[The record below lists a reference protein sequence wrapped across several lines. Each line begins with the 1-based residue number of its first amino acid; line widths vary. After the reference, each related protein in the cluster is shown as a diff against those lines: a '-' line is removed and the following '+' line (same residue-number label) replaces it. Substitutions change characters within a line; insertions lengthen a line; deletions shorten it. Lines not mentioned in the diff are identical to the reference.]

1 MVQGCV
7 PNKTKKTESPPS
19 FIQSAEVC
27 EPGTVLHAKDTP
39 VGQDRRQNY
48 IPYKREHKNE
58 YRKCPFRHDMCC
70 EEKERGAAVLN
81 RETQEPWDSLGKHP
95 WKKTQQVQGSWDRTS
110 QAEAPPCIHS
120 LWGLGRVFINGQVQP
135 SVGCGKTGGTGTHW
149 RSRGNGRA
157 HFSPFFFA
165 LTHWS
170 LAWGQRDQNI
180 QTGVRKKWKWKCQL
194 LSHVWLCDHG
204 L

>member
-1 MVQGCV
+1 MIQGCV

-39 VGQDRRQNY
+39 ADQDRRQNY

-81 RETQEPWDSLGKHP
+81 RETREP
-95 WKKTQQVQGSWDRTS
+95 
-110 QAEAPPCIHS
+110 
-120 LWGLGRVFINGQVQP
+120 
-135 SVGCGKTGGTGTHW
+135 
-149 RSRGNGRA
+149 
-157 HFSPFFFA
+157 
-165 LTHWS
+165 
-170 LAWGQRDQNI
+170 
-180 QTGVRKKWKWKCQL
+180 
-194 LSHVWLCDHG
+194 
-204 L
+204 